1 MDLPTGMSKESQF
14 LNAQVLS
21 YGKILVDTNCCKVTY
36 DGQIVTLLPKE
47 YNLLVLF
54 LKYPNHVLSYEVI
67 IDRLW
72 NFNKC
77 PTQSNIRSH
86 IKGLRKAF
94 NKIDAS
100 AKVIETVHGLG
111 YRLSPVEKSNLTN
124 AIITPSFS
132 VVQNFFKAKA
142 VEYIVI
148 NDELLIQ
155 YISPNLSNY
164 CDYPEL
170 LKIGDKLEYAFPEF
184 VGFEQ
189 VFKKIINK
197 EYNNFEI
204 KGIARAVSQNRPEYI
219 NLYVMVDDIKKSE
232 KQEEKNIFIFFEDVS
247 ETMIYR
253 QRLVQ
258 MERELY
264 LRLEMER
271 NS

>member
-1 MDLPTGMSKESQF
+1 
-14 LNAQVLS
+14 
-21 YGKILVDTNCCKVTY
+21 
-36 DGQIVTLLPKE
+36 
-47 YNLLVLF
+47 
-54 LKYPNHVLSYEVI
+54 
-67 IDRLW
+67 
-72 NFNKC
+72 KC

-94 NKIDAS
+94 NKIDTS
-100 AKVIETVHGLG
+100 VKIIDTVHGLG
-111 YRLSPVEKSNLTN
+111 YRLSPAEKNNLTN

-132 VVQNFFKAKA
+132 VVRNFFKAKA
-142 VEYIVI
+142 VEYIVVS
-148 NDELLIQ
+148 DELLIQ
-155 YISPNLSNY
+155 YISPNLLDY

-170 LKIGDKLEYAFPEF
+170 LKIGDKVQYAFPEL
-184 VGFEQ
+184 VGLEQ

-204 KGIARAVSQNRPEYI
+204 KGIARAANQSRPEYI
-219 NLYVMVDDIKKSE
+219 NLYVMIDDTKKSE
-232 KQEEKNIFIFFEDVS
+232 KQEDKNIFIFFEDVS

-264 LRLEMER
+264 LRLEMDR